1 MHKSTKKTQAL
12 QFPRREKSFP
22 FTGNG
27 VGLKKIMI
35 KKGDNVRFLNA
46 VGGGIVTRVD
56 EIKKIVYVEDE
67 DGFEMPVQEREC
79 LVIVAINSETNFPIK
94 DFRTK
99 PASTS
104 VQTPVAESQPSVI
117 KPQIP
122 VEEPVVETPEG
133 ETMIALLAFF
143 PIDIKQMQTTAYECY
158 LVNDS
163 NYFVYFNVVN
173 GENNVWQSVANGVI
187 EPNTQELLT
196 EITKEQLSAWERIRV
211 QLLPFKKGKSYTP
224 QNVINASLK
233 INAVKFYKLHSF
245 TTNDYFDEPAMLINI
260 SSEIEKEEENKKLAD
275 VSPEEIKQAMFQ
287 KEETHRPRIVK
298 RKELPDVI
306 EIDLHINELL
316 DSTAGMSN
324 GDMLQCQLDKF
335 HAVLEEN
342 KNKKGQK
349 IVFIHG
355 KGEGVLRSEIEK
367 LLKTQY
373 KSYYFQDASFREYGF
388 GATMVTIK

>member
-1 MHKSTKKTQAL
+1 MELWSVEIAQ
-12 QFPRREKSFP
+12 
-22 FTGNG
+22 TGLYIN
-27 VGLKKIMI
+27 IMI
-35 KKGDNVRFLNA
+35 KKGDNVRFMNA

-56 EIKKIVYVEDE
+56 EGKKIVYVEDA
-67 DGFEMPVQEREC
+67 DGFEVPVPEREC
-79 LVIVAINSETNFPIK
+79 LLIVAINSETNFPIK

-99 PASTS
+99 SAS
-104 VQTPVAESQPSVI
+104 PVAEPQAANL
-117 KPQIP
+117 KPQTSTLQPQAP
-122 VEEPVVETPEG
+122 VEEPVIETPEG

-143 PIDIKQMQTTAYECY
+143 PLDIKQMQTTSYECY

-163 NYFVYFNVVN
+163 NYFVYYNVIN
-173 GENNVWQSVANGVI
+173 GENNVYQSVANGII

-196 EITKEQLSAWERIRV
+196 EISKDQLSAWERIRV
-211 QLLPFKKGKSYTP
+211 QLLPFKKRKNYTP
-224 QNVINASLK
+224 QAVIDASLR

-245 TTNDYFDEPAMLINI
+245 TTNDYFDEPAMLIDI
-260 SSEIEKEEENKKLAD
+260 TSEIEKEEENKKMAD

-287 KEETHRPRIVK
+287 KEDTGRPRIVK
-298 RKELPDVI
+298 RKEVQDVL
-306 EIDLHINELL
+306 EVDLHINELL
-316 DSTAGMSN
+316 DSTAGLSN
-324 GDMLQCQLDKF
+324 GEMLQCQLDKF
-335 HAVLEEN
+335 HAVIEEN

-373 KSYYFQDASFREYGF
+373 KAYYFQDASFREYGF